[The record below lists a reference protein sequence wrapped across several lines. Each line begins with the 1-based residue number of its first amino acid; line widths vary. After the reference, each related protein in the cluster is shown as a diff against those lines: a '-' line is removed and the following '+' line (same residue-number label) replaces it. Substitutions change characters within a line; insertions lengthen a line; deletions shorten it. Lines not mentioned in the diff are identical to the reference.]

1 MISTI
6 SAICSSS
13 KNSLRTTA
21 TRRLSTPPR
30 RTQSSKS
37 KPTLNLGLLNIEDA
51 CFDVGASA
59 STIAEND
66 DHEYISP
73 TLPRDS
79 RAPCPGL
86 NTLANHGYI
95 PRSGRQIE
103 FIPLVCAIMQVYNI
117 SLPLALLLSIPGFL
131 IYAQWQ
137 MCWVSESESSLR
149 IPSLPS
155 ISYTLTLSSLS
166 SFGPGLKIAHRAS
179 LVHPNYPSQ
188 CPDQGMVEEVLKS
201 KTESGRAGGEGLSL
215 EDLARLRVSRER
227 VSESDLESER
237 CRLDRVHEQV
247 ALGESALTWLLFAQ
261 QVPMSESSAMSSSSS
276 LSSSSSPPSI
286 PLSYFSQWFGEE
298 RIPDGWTRPAKM
310 IGLLDARKV
319 AGVVQQ
325 EINRQR

>member
-6 SAICSSS
+6 SDICSSS
-13 KNSLRTTA
+13 KNSLLTTA
-21 TRRLSTPPR
+21 TRLLSAPP

-37 KPTLNLGLLNIEDA
+37 KPNLNLGLLNIEDA

-59 STIAEND
+59 STTAVND
-66 DHEYISP
+66 DHEYIAP

-117 SLPLALLLSIPGFL
+117 SLPLALLLSVPGFL
-131 IYAQWQ
+131 IYAQWE
-137 MCWVSESESSLR
+137 MCWVSEFESSLR

-188 CPDQGMVEEVLKS
+188 CPDKVMVEEVLELKS
-201 KTESGRAGGEGLSL
+201 KTETESGRVGGELSL

-227 VSESDLESER
+227 ESDLESKK
-237 CRLDRVHEQV
+237 CRLDKVHEQV

-261 QVPMSESSAMSSSSS
+261 KASISELSSS

-286 PLSYFSQWFGEE
+286 PLSYFTQWFGEE
-298 RIPDGWTRPAKM
+298 RIPDGWTRPANT
-310 IGLLDARKV
+310 IGLLDARKM

>member
-1 MISTI
+1 
-6 SAICSSS
+6 
-13 KNSLRTTA
+13 
-21 TRRLSTPPR
+21 
-30 RTQSSKS
+30 
-37 KPTLNLGLLNIEDA
+37 
-51 CFDVGASA
+51 
-59 STIAEND
+59 
-66 DHEYISP
+66 
-73 TLPRDS
+73 
-79 RAPCPGL
+79 
-86 NTLANHGYI
+86 
-95 PRSGRQIE
+95 
-103 FIPLVCAIMQVYNI
+103 MQVYNI

-137 MCWVSESESSLR
+137 MRWVSESESSLR
-149 IPSLPS
+149 ILSLPS

-188 CPDQGMVEEVLKS
+188 CPDKGMVEEVLKS
-201 KTESGRAGGEGLSL
+201 KKESGRAGGEGLSL

-261 QVPMSESSAMSSSSS
+261 KASISESSSS

-286 PLSYFSQWFGEE
+286 PLSYFTQWFGEE
-298 RIPDGWTRPAKM
+298 RIPDGWIRPANT

-325 EINRQR
+325 EMNRQR

>member
-1 MISTI
+1 M
-6 SAICSSS
+6 
-13 KNSLRTTA
+13 
-21 TRRLSTPPR
+21 
-30 RTQSSKS
+30 
-37 KPTLNLGLLNIEDA
+37 LNIQDA

-59 STIAEND
+59 STTAVND
-66 DHEYISP
+66 DHEYIAP

-79 RAPCPGL
+79 RAPSPGL

-117 SLPLALLLSIPGFL
+117 SLPLALLLSVPGFL
-131 IYAQWQ
+131 IYAQWE
-137 MCWVSESESSLR
+137 MCWVSEFESSLR

-179 LVHPNYPSQ
+179 LVHLNYPSQ
-188 CPDQGMVEEVLKS
+188 CPDIGMVEEVLKLKS
-201 KTESGRAGGEGLSL
+201 KTETESGRVAGEGLSL
-215 EDLARLRVSRER
+215 EDLAKLRVLRER
-227 VSESDLESER
+227 ESESDLASKK
-237 CRLDRVHEQV
+237 CRLDKVHEQV

-261 QVPMSESSAMSSSSS
+261 KASISESSSS

-286 PLSYFSQWFGEE
+286 PLSYFTQWFGEE
-298 RIPDGWTRPAKM
+298 RIPDGWTRPASK
-310 IGLLDARKV
+310 IGLLDARKM

>member
-1 MISTI
+1 MDIS
-6 SAICSSS
+6 
-13 KNSLRTTA
+13 
-21 TRRLSTPPR
+21 
-30 RTQSSKS
+30 
-37 KPTLNLGLLNIEDA
+37 
-51 CFDVGASA
+51 
-59 STIAEND
+59 
-66 DHEYISP
+66 
-73 TLPRDS
+73 
-79 RAPCPGL
+79 
-86 NTLANHGYI
+86 
-95 PRSGRQIE
+95 
-103 FIPLVCAIMQVYNI
+103 
-117 SLPLALLLSIPGFL
+117 LLLSIPGFL

-137 MCWVSESESSLR
+137 MRWVSESESGLR

-261 QVPMSESSAMSSSSS
+261 KASILESSSS
-276 LSSSSSPPSI
+276 LSSSSSPSSI
-286 PLSYFSQWFGEE
+286 PLSYFTQWFGEE
-298 RIPDGWTRPAKM
+298 RIPDGWTRPANT
-310 IGLLDARKV
+310 IGLLDARKI

-325 EINRQR
+325 EIDRQR